1 MTIKVGV
8 IMKHG
13 LYNVE
18 ISFEDIYEGLPKR
31 LDELISATKY
41 EIRSLTEGTI
51 KKIFGEDT
59 LPIEGVFLI
68 TNHTNNQML
77 YVGRSRN
84 LAARIG
90 VDLRATTR
98 EQATI
103 SYKLTT
109 LKDDYSYLAT
119 IRDAREY
126 MYKHYSVQMIKVPD
140 ENERAIF
147 QIYAAMK
154 LGTLKV
160 FNNFRET

>member
-1 MTIKVGV
+1 MDLKLIDLTFENI
-8 IMKHG
+8 
-13 LYNVE
+13 YN
-18 ISFEDIYEGLPKR
+18 GLPQR
-31 LDELISATKY
+31 LNELTSAPKY
-41 EIRSLTEGTI
+41 EIKNLTQGTI
-51 KKIFGEDT
+51 KKLLGEES

-68 TNHTNNQML
+68 SDHVKGQMV

-84 LAARIG
+84 LATRIG

-109 LKDDYSYLAT
+109 LADYPNLKT
-119 IRDAREY
+119 IIDAREF
-126 MYKHYSVQMIKVPD
+126 MYKHYSVQMIKIPD

-154 LGTLKV
+154 LGTIKV
-160 FNNFRET
+160 FNSFRET

>member
-1 MTIKVGV
+1 
-8 IMKHG
+8 
-13 LYNVE
+13 
-18 ISFEDIYEGLPKR
+18 
-31 LDELISATKY
+31 
-41 EIRSLTEGTI
+41 
-51 KKIFGEDT
+51 
-59 LPIEGVFLI
+59 
-68 TNHTNNQML
+68 ML

-84 LAARIG
+84 LATRIG
-90 VDLRATTR
+90 VDLRATSR

-109 LKDDYSYLAT
+109 LKDDYPDLET

-154 LGTLKV
+154 LGTINV
-160 FNNFRET
+160 FNSFRET

>member
-1 MTIKVGV
+1 MTLYGGGV
-8 IMKHG
+8 MNNKFD
-13 LYNVE
+13 NVV
-18 ISFEDIYEGLPKR
+18 ISFEDIYEGLPKL
-31 LDELISATKY
+31 LDELVSAPKY
-41 EIRSLTEGTI
+41 EIKNLTEGTI
-51 KKIFGEDT
+51 KKVFGEDS

-68 TNHTNNQML
+68 SDHTNNKML

-84 LAARIG
+84 LATRIG
-90 VDLRATTR
+90 VDLRATSR

-109 LKDDYSYLAT
+109 LKEDYPDLET

-126 MYKHYSVQMIKVPD
+126 MYKHYSVQMIKMPD

-154 LGTLKV
+154 LGTINV
-160 FNNFRET
+160 FNSFRET

>member
-1 MTIKVGV
+1 MTLSGGV
-8 IMKHG
+8 MMKYE
-13 LYNVE
+13 LDNVV
-18 ISFEDIYEGLPKR
+18 ISFEDIYKGLPKR
-31 LDELISATKY
+31 LDELISAPKY
-41 EIRSLTEGTI
+41 EIKSLTEGTI
-51 KKIFGEDT
+51 KKVFGEDS

-68 TNHTNNQML
+68 SNNTNNKML

-84 LAARIG
+84 LATRIG
-90 VDLRATTR
+90 VDLRATSR

-109 LKDDYSYLAT
+109 LKDDYPNLET

-154 LGTLKV
+154 LGTINV
-160 FNNFRET
+160 FNSFRET

>member
-1 MTIKVGV
+1 MKYELGKVV
-8 IMKHG
+8 
-13 LYNVE
+13 

-31 LDELISATKY
+31 LNELINAPKY
-41 EIRSLTEGTI
+41 EIKNLTEGTI
-51 KKIFGEDT
+51 KKVFGEDS

-68 TNHTNNQML
+68 CNHTNNQML

-84 LAARIG
+84 LATRIG
-90 VDLRATTR
+90 VDLRATSR

-109 LKDDYSYLAT
+109 LKEDYPNLKT

-126 MYKHYSVQMIKVPD
+126 MYKHYSVQMIKVPN
-140 ENERAIF
+140 ENERAIL

-154 LGTLKV
+154 LGTINV
-160 FNNFRET
+160 FNSFRET

>member
-1 MTIKVGV
+1 
-8 IMKHG
+8 MKKYE
-13 LYNVE
+13 LDNVV
-18 ISFEDIYEGLPKR
+18 ISFENIYEGLPKR
-31 LDELISATKY
+31 LDKLISAPKY
-41 EIRSLTEGTI
+41 EIKSLTEGTI
-51 KKIFGEDT
+51 KKVLGEDN

-84 LAARIG
+84 LATRIG
-90 VDLRATTR
+90 VDLRAVTR

-109 LKDDYSYLAT
+109 LKDEYPHLIS

-126 MYKHYSVQMIKVPD
+126 MYKNYSVQMIKVPN

-154 LGTLKV
+154 LGTINV
-160 FNNFRET
+160 FNSFRET

>member
-1 MTIKVGV
+1 
-8 IMKHG
+8 MKNKFD
-13 LYNVE
+13 NVV
-18 ISFEDIYEGLPKR
+18 ISFEDIYEGLPKL
-31 LDELISATKY
+31 LDELISAPKY
-41 EIRSLTEGTI
+41 EIKSLTEGTI
-51 KKIFGEDT
+51 KKVFGEDS

-68 TNHTNNQML
+68 SDHTNNKVL

-84 LAARIG
+84 LATRIG
-90 VDLRATTR
+90 VDLRALTR

-109 LKDDYSYLAT
+109 LKDEYPNLIT

-147 QIYAAMK
+147 QIYAAIK
-154 LGTLKV
+154 LGTINV
-160 FNNFRET
+160 FNSFRET